1 MVKTVCSLMMIY
13 VGPQSWI
20 QGAFMVPQL
29 KDLTVIIKQSVWIF
43 RINIIVCFEPDDYI
57 AARLM
62 VSECKEQVR

>member
-1 MVKTVCSLMMIY
+1 
-13 VGPQSWI
+13 
-20 QGAFMVPQL
+20 MVPQL